1 MRSPAHLWVAVPAL
15 LLMAGCVTTSNKLA
29 ETQAK
34 NSIIAARQ
42 IQPEQP
48 HAPGSL
54 WTEGRGS
61 LFRDNKA
68 RHVGDIVTVAIY
80 EKASASKEASTATG
94 RSSSMSA
101 GLTNVFGLEGNLGNL
116 NKFID
121 PTSLVNTSYKNDFDG
136 SGTTSRKEDL
146 VATLT
151 AQVTEELPNGNL
163 CIAGGKTVT
172 VNNEDQIIL
181 LEGIIRP
188 SDISSQN
195 IVSSANIL
203 DAKIAYTGKGVISDK
218 QRPGWMTRVLDHV
231 WPF

>member
-1 MRSPAHLWVAVPAL
+1 MNRALRHWAVLGL
-15 LLMAGCVTTSNKLA
+15 LLSTAGCATMKSA
-29 ETQAK
+29 EPRPHARD
-34 NSIIAARQ
+34 IAARRV
-42 IQPEQP
+42 QPEQP
-48 HAPGSL
+48 QAPGSL

-80 EKASASKEASTATG
+80 EQASASKEASTATG

-101 GLTNVFGLEGNLGNL
+101 GITNLFGIEGNIANL

-121 PTSLVNTSYKNDFDG
+121 PTSLVNTSFDNDFDG
-136 SGTTSRKEDL
+136 SGSTSRKEDL

-151 AQVTEELPNGNL
+151 AQVIEELPNGNL

-188 SDISSQN
+188 SDITSQN
-195 IVSSANIL
+195 VVSSKHIL

-218 QRPGWMTRVLDHV
+218 QRPGWMTRVLDHI

>member
-1 MRSPAHLWVAVPAL
+1 MKHSMRTWAVLPM
-15 LLMAGCVTTSNKLA
+15 LLMLIGCVTNRNVEPQPHSTP
-29 ETQAK
+29 
-34 NSIIAARQ
+34 IAARQ
-42 IQPEQP
+42 IQPETPQ
-48 HAPGSL
+48 APGSL

-80 EKASASKEASTATG
+80 EQASASKEASTATG

-101 GLTNVFGLEGNLGNL
+101 GLTNLFGFEGNIADL

-121 PTSLVNTSYKNDFDG
+121 PTSLVNTSYENEFDG
-136 SGTTSRKEDL
+136 TGSTSRKEDL

-151 AQVTEELPNGNL
+151 AQVIEELPNGNL

-172 VNNEDQIIL
+172 VNREDQIIL

-188 SDISSQN
+188 ADISARN
-195 IVSSANIL
+195 VVSSRHIL

-218 QRPGWMTRVLDHV
+218 QRPGWMTRVLDHI

>member
-1 MRSPAHLWVAVPAL
+1 MKFALRHWAL
-15 LLMAGCVTTSNKLA
+15 LAMLMSMTGCSNARIA
-29 ETQAK
+29 EQQGYHRQ
-34 NSIIAARQ
+34 IAARHV
-42 IQPEQP
+42 QPEQP
-48 HAPGSL
+48 AAPGSL

-80 EKASASKEASTATG
+80 EQASASKEASTATG

-101 GLTNVFGLEGNLGNL
+101 GLTNLFGIEGNIANL
-116 NKFID
+116 NRFID
-121 PTSLVNTSYKNDFDG
+121 PASLVNTSYQNDFDG
-136 SGTTSRKEDL
+136 SGSTSRKEDL

-151 AQVTEELPNGNL
+151 AQVIEELPNGNL

-188 SDISSQN
+188 SDINSQN
-195 IVSSANIL
+195 VVNSKHIL

-218 QRPGWMTRVLDHV
+218 QRPGWMTRVLDHI